1 MRTARVR
8 VLGNSGSFKMR
19 ISEKEIDY
27 WDTQEKWV
35 EYEKFDPGCSA
46 VQKSNI
52 EPVPGVKLS
61 VLERDSFCL
70 ISTRKMWGTRN
81 HLN

>member
-1 MRTARVR
+1 
-8 VLGNSGSFKMR
+8 MR

-46 VQKSNI
+46 VQKSSI
-52 EPVPGVKLS
+52 EPVPGVQLS
-61 VLERDSFCL
+61 VPERDSFWKNEKFGL
-70 ISTRKMWGTRN
+70 DKKNVENTEPLKLSVK
-81 HLN
+81 LN